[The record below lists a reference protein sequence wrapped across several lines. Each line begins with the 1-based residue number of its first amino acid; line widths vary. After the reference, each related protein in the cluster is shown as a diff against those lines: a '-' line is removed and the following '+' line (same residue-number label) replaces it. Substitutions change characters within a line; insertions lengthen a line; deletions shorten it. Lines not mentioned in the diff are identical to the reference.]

1 MLNAQTSSLTLHT
14 IPYLCLYISIT
25 CTTDVFLFRPIYMN
39 NFLNS
44 GHCSPFPMTP
54 VSLMVAMKFYRQRN
68 IITTIFLELLG
79 FSAFL
84 GSIFYQVHF
93 YRDIIQ
99 LTLVIRS
106 LQNAIPS
113 TNCPAESCHIKQAKI
128 TRWSSLSDRFFILG

>member
-44 GHCSPFPMTP
+44 GHCSPLPMTP
-54 VSLMVAMKFYRQRN
+54 VSLMVAMKFYRQRI

-84 GSIFYQVHF
+84 GSIF
-93 YRDIIQ
+93 
-99 LTLVIRS
+99 LLGAL
-106 LQNAIPS
+106 LQRYNSVNISDQIFAKMSPS
-113 TNCPAESCHIKQAKI
+113 TNCPAESCHIKQSII